1 VSVFAIFTVTFI
13 LLRSFIS
20 EYHSSAE
27 GTFDL
32 VDTPHLPEEPTALII
47 ADARGRKKWSIW
59 IPPKSEFPLPP
70 YEYAELCSQAEEL
83 QKEFSKSSIFGSR
96 KKNYYSVDPSF
107 VDVDVA
113 LNQKLLH
120 GDDFA
125 VDDIPVD
132 DNPLDGRPICE
143 KSLTFVM
150 ETENAGMGP
159 SLLALWLS
167 FGMASEEGR
176 AFFIDDTRW

>member
-1 VSVFAIFTVTFI
+1 VSVFAIFAVTFV

-32 VDTPHLPEEPTALII
+32 IDTPHLPEDPTALII
-47 ADARGRKKWSIW
+47 ADERGRKKWTIW
-59 IPPKSEFPLPP
+59 IPPTSEFPLPP

-83 QKEFSKSSIFGSR
+83 QKEFSRSNIFGSR
-96 KKNYYSVDPSF
+96 KKSYYSVDPSF
-107 VDVDVA
+107 IDVDVA

-125 VDDIPVD
+125 VDEIPLD
-132 DNPLDGRPICE
+132 DNPLDERPVCE

-167 FGMASEEGR
+167 YGLAKEEGR